1 MTRPALLSFAL
12 LFTATAA
19 AAQQPAATLSTDQ
32 IAALARLDL
41 AIGKARDSIV
51 AQLVQQRNKK
61 DDQQAEL
68 RGKLATQVA
77 AVLAQ
82 AQLPEPEY
90 RHRMFVIASDNNA
103 RRIFDSVT
111 AVLTG
116 APIPIA
122 AKAAAAVALPAGPVG
137 THLGHIVNSFT
148 DTPNRQALLAT
159 ALTEARTAAQ
169 HAQLAS
175 RQPANL
181 DYMKT
186 HVNHVIN
193 ALDPI
198 VVAAGPGL
206 GYGVKRAA
214 TGVAGHI
221 EAAAA
226 TAGASANVQMHAKH
240 IATCSRNAVQRA
252 ESIITLG
259 QRVLAAT
266 TAQDAAGLVSQ
277 IASLADALLNG
288 ADANNDGRITAD
300 PNECGLVAA
309 DDHMKLLLAAEKP

>member
-1 MTRPALLSFAL
+1 M
-12 LFTATAA
+12 
-19 AAQQPAATLSTDQ
+19 
-32 IAALARLDL
+32 
-41 AIGKARDSIV
+41 
-51 AQLVQQRNKK
+51 
-61 DDQQAEL
+61 
-68 RGKLATQVA
+68 
-77 AVLAQ
+77 
-82 AQLPEPEY
+82 
-90 RHRMFVIASDNNA
+90 
-103 RRIFDSVT
+103 
-111 AVLTG
+111 
-116 APIPIA
+116 
-122 AKAAAAVALPAGPVG
+122 ALPAGPVG
-137 THLGHIVNSFT
+137 THLGHIVNAFT

-193 ALDPI
+193 VLDPI
-198 VVAAGPGL
+198 IVTAGPGL

-214 TGVAGHI
+214 SGVAGHI

-259 QRVLAAT
+259 QRVLGAT
-266 TAQDAAGLVSQ
+266 TAQEAAAQSPAVPMSRAEITYSFAPVVKKAQPAVVNVFASRVERMPANPFLDDPIFRRFFGDQQFALFRFQYRRRLFALMDFFLQ
-277 IASLADALLNG
+277 IFLFQG
-288 ADANNDGRITAD
+288 Q
-300 PNECGLVAA
+300 
-309 DDHMKLLLAAEKP
+309 